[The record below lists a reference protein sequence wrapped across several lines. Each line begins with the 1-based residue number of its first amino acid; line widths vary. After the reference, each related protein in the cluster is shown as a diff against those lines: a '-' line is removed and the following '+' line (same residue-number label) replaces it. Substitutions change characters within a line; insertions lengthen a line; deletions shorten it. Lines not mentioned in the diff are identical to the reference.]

1 MEQFSDI
8 ELIKYYRKSGNKE
21 AVGELFKRYTLMC
34 LAVCR
39 KYLNS
44 DEESKDAVMQVFE
57 KLFTDLNKHDIQNFR
72 SWLHSVCRNHCLM
85 QLRLQPQ
92 MVSIA
97 DQEEIISDQVMESDE
112 ILHPFGE
119 GSREDKLQQLE
130 QALDKLN
137 ENQKLCISLFYL
149 KEKSYQ
155 QIADETGL
163 QLNEIKSHI
172 QNGKRNLKNLITP
185 NDGILLLLIG
195 SVLCQMQ

>member
-1 MEQFSDI
+1 
-8 ELIKYYRKSGNKE
+8 
-21 AVGELFKRYTLMC
+21 
-34 LAVCR
+34 
-39 KYLNS
+39 
-44 DEESKDAVMQVFE
+44 
-57 KLFTDLNKHDIQNFR
+57 
-72 SWLHSVCRNHCLM
+72 
-85 QLRLQPQ
+85 
-92 MVSIA
+92 
-97 DQEEIISDQVMESDE
+97 MESDE

-185 NDGILLLLIG
+185 NNGILLLLIG